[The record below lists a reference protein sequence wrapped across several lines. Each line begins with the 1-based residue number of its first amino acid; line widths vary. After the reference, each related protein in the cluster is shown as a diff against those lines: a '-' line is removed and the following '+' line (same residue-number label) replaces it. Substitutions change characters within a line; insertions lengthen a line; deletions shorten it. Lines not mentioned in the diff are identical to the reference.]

1 LRRQASGGSASA
13 GSSRGLR
20 LDPHALPVRYHASDA
35 RADGATRTVEL
46 YSDRVLV
53 ERTVR
58 GIPMRLKVPVTGFL
72 GVSVRRVAEPEGC
85 EAVAVTL
92 EHRDPGLSILLARS
106 AQEDAVAEWRRWAD
120 ALARPLLVAGPDG
133 ALYTVSDSIGAL
145 MVRAANTRRR
155 RRTSMKSRGP
165 RFAARRATPRTV
177 GNPIIHRER
186 EIIAPE

>member
-1 LRRQASGGSASA
+1 
-13 GSSRGLR
+13 
-20 LDPHALPVRYHASDA
+20 
-35 RADGATRTVEL
+35 
-46 YSDRVLV
+46 
-53 ERTVR
+53 
-58 GIPMRLKVPVTGFL
+58 MRLKVPVTGFL

-92 EHRDPGLSILLARS
+92 EHRDPGLSILLAHS
-106 AQEDAVAEWRRWAD
+106 AQEDVVAEWRRWAD

-145 MVRAANTRRR
+145 IVRAANTRRR

>member
-1 LRRQASGGSASA
+1 MSA

-46 YSDRVLV
+46 YRDRVLV

-58 GIPMRLKVPVTGFL
+58 GISMRLKVPVTGFL
-72 GVSVRRVAEPEGC
+72 GVSVRRVAEPEGS

-92 EHRDPGLSILLARS
+92 EHRDPCLSIPLARS
-106 AQEDAVAEWRRWAD
+106 PQEDVVAEWRRWAD
-120 ALARPLLVAGPDG
+120 ALSRPLLVAGADG
-133 ALYTVSDSIGAL
+133 ALYAVSDSIGAL
-145 MVRAANTRRR
+145 MVGAASARRR
-155 RRTSMKSRGP
+155 RRTSMKRRGA
-165 RFAARRATPRTV
+165 RHAARRATPRIATDTV
-177 GNPIIHRER
+177 HRGER

>member
-1 LRRQASGGSASA
+1 M
-13 GSSRGLR
+13 R
-20 LDPHALPVRYHASDA
+20 LDPYALPVRYHASDA
-35 RADGATRTVEL
+35 RADGATRMVEL

-58 GIPMRLKVPVTGFL
+58 GISMRLKVPVAGFL
-72 GVSVRRVAEPEGC
+72 GVSVRRVAEGP

-92 EHRDPGLSILLARS
+92 EHRDPGLSIPLARS
-106 AQEDAVAEWRRWAD
+106 AQEDVVAEWRRWAG

-133 ALYTVSDSIGAL
+133 ALYAVSESIGAL

-155 RRTSMKSRGP
+155 RRTSMKRRGA
-165 RFAARRATPRTV
+165 RYAARRATPRVATDIV
-177 GNPIIHRER
+177 HRGER